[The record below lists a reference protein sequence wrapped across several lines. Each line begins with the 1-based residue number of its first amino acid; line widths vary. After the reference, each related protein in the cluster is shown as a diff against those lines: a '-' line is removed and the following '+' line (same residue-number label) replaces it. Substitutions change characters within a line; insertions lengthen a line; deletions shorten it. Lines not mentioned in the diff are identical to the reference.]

1 MENEKLAREVETQAI
16 FLARQIILLDL
27 NFFKNNKTLY
37 QKYDFFHKFQDYTLS
52 GKSLSYTI
60 LKEYPIDKL
69 YHLLKSINSIN
80 NFIRIDLPL
89 NFNEQILT
97 ELNKDLKNVIEIAN
111 KNYNDNNHET
121 IESKS
126 IDLIDIEAL
135 KRKLKVLD
143 SNILILKV
151 FSSFLDT

>member
-60 LKEYPIDKL
+60 KT
-69 YHLLKSINSIN
+69 N
-80 NFIRIDLPL
+80 IRRIIPPYELDIYIP
-89 NFNEQILT
+89 
-97 ELNKDLKNVIEIAN
+97 ELNKAIELPFLTTCGSNLNSIVCFPAGTFKPLK
-111 KNYNDNNHET
+111 T
-121 IESKS
+121 
-126 IDLIDIEAL
+126 
-135 KRKLKVLD
+135 
-143 SNILILKV
+143 
-151 FSSFLDT
+151 

>member
-52 GKSLSYTI
+52 GKSLRYTI

-69 YHLLKSINSIN
+69 YHLLKSIKGTSN
-80 NFIRIDLPL
+80 NQLSRTLF
-89 NFNEQILT
+89 
-97 ELNKDLKNVIEIAN
+97 
-111 KNYNDNNHET
+111 
-121 IESKS
+121 
-126 IDLIDIEAL
+126 
-135 KRKLKVLD
+135 
-143 SNILILKV
+143 
-151 FSSFLDT
+151 